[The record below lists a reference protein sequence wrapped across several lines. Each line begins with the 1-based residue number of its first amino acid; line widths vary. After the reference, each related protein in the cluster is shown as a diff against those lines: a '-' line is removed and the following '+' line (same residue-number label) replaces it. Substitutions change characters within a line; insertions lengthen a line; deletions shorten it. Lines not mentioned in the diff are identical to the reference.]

1 MHRII
6 TVIIVL
12 MVLSSTLASPAD
24 ESTVRGNDLNTIRID
39 AGLFLQDTALSE
51 ADPALPLTD
60 TVPLIRDSVFENPIV
75 FTPESASAYM
85 VNLLG
90 TENLWSPIGDT
101 MRLSFSR
108 LIDHF
113 REPFD
118 SVESR
123 LKRFDFD
130 SIQPRPVD
138 LVKNDT
144 LPLRWLNDST
154 VIVDTIR
161 LEKEPFIVQKTII
174 KKVIDTVDA
183 AFIYDLP
190 DIKRLFGDPEYQM
203 DSIFMSQDS
212 TSQVRDTT
220 SSGEELLFQK
230 RKLIEQRRDSL
241 QKKRGLMVFEQDTV
255 IKVYIDTLFL
265 ASKNIQIH
273 QVDHNRITPP
283 FLPPDSP
290 KTVRFLPDS
299 SKIIRSE
306 TERVLIPEGRSPFYI
321 VPNEKMPDSLRTA
334 VETMLSHTA
343 QRDSILLYFNG
354 IRGQKT
360 PFWLT
365 AGTDDLYRYWV
376 KNYKNDSITIWMGN
390 PSKQDI
396 TMILEQDVD
405 VNRLDKVV
413 VEDLPITEVRPARS
427 LAKVEPLKEIP
438 VYWDYSFS
446 SSFALNQ
453 TFLSNWAKGGED
465 SFSNMLDIKGEA
477 KHTNKEEKTEW
488 TNSFRLKYGSTIT
501 PEYGLRTN
509 TDMFNLNSQYNKVM
523 LEKIDFSAV
532 FFMKNQIARGYKYP
546 NDSAVLVSK
555 FLNPASFTIGAGL
568 EYKPFKKTT
577 LNFSVLSYKNTFVLD
592 TTRIDQ
598 TRHGI
603 EADKRVRQEMGGQL
617 LVKNSISL
625 YDGLDVSNT
634 VRLFANYLNKPQNI
648 DVDWEISV
656 EQKINWYFTVLL
668 NLHFIY
674 DDDIRFPVLDQNDQP
689 ILMPDGSERK
699 EPRLQFKEFLGVTL
713 SFKF

>member
-1 MHRII
+1 MSFTFAFPDDESLSAGEHLNLFKAEHGRSIQD
-6 TVIIVL
+6 T
-12 MVLSSTLASPAD
+12 VLSEPDTTLSPTGSQSFIAD
-24 ESTVRGNDLNTIRID
+24 T
-39 AGLFLQDTALSE
+39 
-51 ADPALPLTD
+51 TD
-60 TVPLIRDSVFENPIV
+60 EDSII
-75 FTPESASAYM
+75 FTPESASDYM
-85 VNLLG
+85 VSLLG
-90 TENLWSPIGDT
+90 TENLWSPLGDT

-113 REPFD
+113 HEPFD

-123 LKRFDFD
+123 LRRFDYD
-130 SIQPRPVD
+130 SIQPVPVD
-138 LVKNDT
+138 LVKHDT

-154 VIVDTIR
+154 FIVDT
-161 LEKEPFIVQKTII
+161 LDLDKEPFIIQKTII
-174 KKVIDTVDA
+174 KRAIDTADA
-183 AFIYDLP
+183 SFHYDLS
-190 DIKRLFGDPEYQM
+190 DIKRLFGDSESKM
-203 DSIFMSQDS
+203 DSISMNQDS
-212 TSQVRDTT
+212 ASQARDTT
-220 SSGEELLFQK
+220 SFAEELLFQK
-230 RKLIEQRRDSL
+230 RDLIEKRRDSL
-241 QKKRGLMVFEQDTV
+241 KKERSLMVFEHDTV
-255 IKVYIDTLFL
+255 VKVYIDTLLL
-265 ASKNIQIH
+265 ASHNIQLYQIRL
-273 QVDHNRITPP
+273 NRISPP
-283 FLPPDSP
+283 FLPSDSR
-290 KTVRFLPDS
+290 KTVLFSPDS

-306 TERVLIPEGRSPFYI
+306 TERVLMTQGKSPFYI
-321 VPNEKMPDSLRTA
+321 VPNEKMPDSLLTA
-334 VETMLSHTA
+334 VETILTYTA
-343 QRDSILLYFNG
+343 QRDSILLYFND

-365 AGTDDLYRYWV
+365 TGTDELYRYWV

-413 VEDLPITEVRPARS
+413 LESLPIAEFKPVRS

-453 TFLSNWAKGGED
+453 TFLSNWAKGGEN
-465 SFSNMLDIKGEA
+465 SFSNMLDITGEA

-501 PEYGLRTN
+501 EEYGLRTN
-509 TDMFNLNSQYNKVM
+509 TDMFNLNSQFNKVIR
-523 LEKIDFSAV
+523 EKIDFSGV
-532 FFMKNQIARGYKYP
+532 FYMKNQIARGYKYP
-546 NDSAVLVSK
+546 DDSTVVSK
-555 FLNPASFTIGAGL
+555 FLNPTSFTIGAGL

-592 TTRIDQ
+592 TSRIDQ

-617 LVKNSISL
+617 LVKNSVSL
-625 YDGLDVSNT
+625 IDGLNLTNT
-634 VRLFANYLNKPQNI
+634 VRLFTNYLNKPQNV
-648 DVDWEISV
+648 DVDWEINV

-674 DDDIRFPVLDQNDQP
+674 DDDIRFPVLDQDDQP

>member
-1 MHRII
+1 MGMSF
-6 TVIIVL
+6 TFAL
-12 MVLSSTLASPAD
+12 PAG
-24 ESTVRGNDLNTIRID
+24 ESLFPENHLNSFNADIGPSI
-39 AGLFLQDTALSE
+39 QDTGLSE
-51 ADPALPLTD
+51 PD
-60 TVPLIRDSVFENPIV
+60 TTLSPTDSVPSIQDRIVEPPIV

-85 VNLLG
+85 VGLLD
-90 TENLWSPIGDT
+90 TENLWSPLGDT
-101 MRLSFSR
+101 MRLSLSR

-113 REPFD
+113 HEPFD

-138 LVKNDT
+138 LVMNDT
-144 LPLRWLNDST
+144 VPLRWLNDST
-154 VIVDTIR
+154 FIVDTVQ

-174 KKVIDTVDA
+174 KKAIDTTDA
-183 AFIYDLP
+183 TFNYDLSV
-190 DIKRLFGDPEYQM
+190 IKRLFGEPDYKM
-203 DSIFMSQDS
+203 DSLFMDQDS
-212 TSQVRDTT
+212 TLQVRDTT
-220 SSGEELLFQK
+220 LSGEELLFQK
-230 RKLIEQRRDSL
+230 RDLIEQRRDSL
-241 QKKRGLMVFEQDTV
+241 KKNRGLMVVEHDTIV
-255 IKVYIDTLFL
+255 KVYIDTLFL
-265 ASKNIQIH
+265 VSQNIQMH
-273 QVDHNRITPP
+273 QTDHNRITPAL
-283 FLPPDSP
+283 LPSGSR
-290 KTVRFLPDS
+290 KTVRFFPDS
-299 SKIIRSE
+299 SKIILTE
-306 TERVLIPEGRSPFYI
+306 TERILIPEGRSPFYI

-334 VETMLSHTA
+334 VETILTYTA
-343 QRDSILLYFNG
+343 QRDSILLYFND

-365 AGTDDLYRYWV
+365 AGTDNLYRYWV

-390 PSKQDI
+390 PSKHDI

-413 VEDLPITEVRPARS
+413 IENLPITEVRPVRS

-453 TFLSNWAKGGED
+453 TFLSNWAKGGEN
-465 SFSNMLDIKGEA
+465 SFSNMLDISGEA

-501 PEYGLRTN
+501 EEYGLRTN
-509 TDMFNLNSQYNKVM
+509 TDMLNLNSQFNKVIR
-523 LEKIDFSAV
+523 EKIDFSGV

-546 NDSAVLVSK
+546 NDSTVVSK
-555 FLNPASFTIGAGL
+555 FLNPTSFTIGAGL

-592 TTRIDQ
+592 TARIDQ

-617 LVKNSISL
+617 LVKNSVSL
-625 YDGLDVSNT
+625 MDGLDVSNT
-634 VRLFANYLNKPQNI
+634 LRLFTNYLNKPQNV
-648 DVDWEISV
+648 DVDWEINV

-674 DDDIRFPVLDQNDQP
+674 DDDIRFPVLDQDDQP

-699 EPRLQFKEFLGVTL
+699 EPRLQFREFLGVTL

>member
-1 MHRII
+1 MRRII
-6 TVIIVL
+6 SVIIVL
-12 MVLSSTLASPAD
+12 MALSSTFASPAD
-24 ESTVRGNDLNTIRID
+24 KSLVSDTIVD
-39 AGLFLQDTALSE
+39 D
-51 ADPALPLTD
+51 
-60 TVPLIRDSVFENPIV
+60 PIV

-85 VNLLG
+85 ASLLG
-90 TENLWSPIGDT
+90 TENLWSPSGDT
-101 MRLSFSR
+101 MRLSLFR

-113 REPFD
+113 HEPFD

-123 LKRFDFD
+123 LKRFNFD
-130 SIQPRPVD
+130 SIQLGSVD
-138 LVKNDT
+138 LVKTDT

-154 VIVDTIR
+154 VIIDTVE
-161 LEKEPFIVQKTII
+161 LEKEPFIIQKTII
-174 KKVIDTVDA
+174 KKAIDTTDA
-183 AFIYDLP
+183 AFHYDLP
-190 DIKRLFGDPEYQM
+190 DIMRLFGDPKFEM
-203 DSIFMSQDS
+203 DSIFTKLDS

-220 SSGEELLFQK
+220 LSEEELLFQK
-230 RKLIEQRRDSL
+230 RDLILQKRDSL
-241 QKKRGLMVFEQDTV
+241 QKSRGLMVFEQDTV

-265 ASKNIQIH
+265 ASKNIQMH
-273 QVDHNRITPP
+273 QVVHNRITPP
-283 FLPPDSP
+283 FLSP
-290 KTVRFLPDS
+290 GSRKTVRFLPDS
-299 SKIIRSE
+299 SKILLSE
-306 TERVLIPEGRSPFYI
+306 AESVLIPEGRSPFYI

-334 VETMLSHTA
+334 VETILSHTA
-343 QRDSILLYFNG
+343 QRDSILLYFND

-365 AGTDDLYRYWV
+365 TGTDDLYRYWV

-405 VNRLDKVV
+405 VNRLNKVV
-413 VEDLPITEVRPARS
+413 IESLPITEVRPLRS

-453 TFLSNWAKGGED
+453 TFLSNWAKGGEN
-465 SFSNMLDIKGEA
+465 SFSNMLDINGEA

-501 PEYGLRTN
+501 EEYGLRTN

-523 LEKIDFSAV
+523 WEKIDFSAV

-546 NDSAVLVSK
+546 NDSVVVSK

-592 TTRIDQ
+592 TAGIDQ

-617 LVKNSISL
+617 LIKNSISIFN
-625 YDGLDVSNT
+625 GLDVSNT
-634 VRLFANYLNKPQNI
+634 VRLFTNYLNNPQKVDI
-648 DVDWEISV
+648 DWEINL

-674 DDDIRFPVLDQNDQP
+674 DDDIRFPVLDDNDQP
-689 ILMPDGSERK
+689 VLLPDGSARK
-699 EPRLQFKEFLGVTL
+699 EPRLQFKQFLGVTL